1 MPYTKI
7 HHNSAKTRQRQ
18 FTKKSRQAKFN
29 RSVSYVSDHAKNIVL
44 TIISTTALIVIGFM
58 IFNLIATPEF
68 LVKRE
73 VESITKDYYENYF
86 YPSILSNNSISAD
99 SVSTPEGAAS
109 ALSDVLAQYTEKG
122 FARLTLHQLL
132 LYDNLRHYSSI
143 ASLSKYCDLDRT
155 LIKIYPE
162 SPFTHQNYRVNYTY
176 SCKFQ

>member
-1 MPYTKI
+1 MPYTKV
-7 HHNSAKTRQRQ
+7 HQKSAKAHRRK
-18 FTKKSRQAKFN
+18 FAKSRPTALK
-29 RSVSYVSDHAKNIVL
+29 RSTRYISDHTKSIIL
-44 TIISTTALIVIGFM
+44 TIIASVALIVIGFM
-58 IFNLIATPEF
+58 VFNLIATPEY

-86 YPSILSNNSISAD
+86 YPSILSNNSIATD

-132 LYDNLRHYSSI
+132 LYDHLRHYSSI
-143 ASLSKYCDLDRT
+143 SSLSKYCDLDRT
-155 LIKIYPE
+155 FIKIYPE
-162 SPFTHQNYRVNYTY
+162 SPFTRQNYRIDYTY